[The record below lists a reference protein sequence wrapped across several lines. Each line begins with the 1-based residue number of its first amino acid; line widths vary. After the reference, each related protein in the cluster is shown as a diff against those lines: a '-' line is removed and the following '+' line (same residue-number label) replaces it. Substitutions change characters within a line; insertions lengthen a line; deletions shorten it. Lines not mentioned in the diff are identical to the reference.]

1 LRVEYADG
9 FGLARSSNTTPVV
22 VLRFEGET
30 EQVLQRI
37 QDDFRR
43 AILAAKPDA
52 ALPF

>member
-1 LRVEYADG
+1 
-9 FGLARSSNTTPVV
+9 LARSSNTTPVV

-30 EQVLQRI
+30 QQALQRI